1 MREGEII
8 LANLPLSDG
17 NIKLRPV
24 LLLKQLP
31 GYNDFL
37 VCGISTQLHQ
47 LIKNF
52 DELIDEKSGNF
63 IQTGLRQSS
72 IIRLGFLAVIP
83 NNKIPGSIGRID
95 SPLHKN
101 LLERLARYLIK

>member
-8 LANLPLSDG
+8 LANLPQSDG

-47 LIKNF
+47 LVKNF
-52 DELIDEKSGNF
+52 DELIDENNNNF

-72 IIRLGFLAVIP
+72 LIRLGFLAVIP
-83 NNKIPGSIGRID
+83 NNMIPGTIGRID
-95 SPLHKN
+95 SALHKN
-101 LLERLARYLIK
+101 LLERLAKYLMT